1 MAQRVY
7 TRTGDKGQT
16 TLADG
21 TRISKT
27 DVRIEAI
34 GTIDELNANI
44 GLLMSEINNDETT
57 HFLEQIQLKLFT
69 IGNII
74 GNSGSCEPSTL
85 SEKEITN
92 IEEETDRLNN
102 SLPTLNNFVMP
113 RGNREV
119 AMCHV
124 CRTVCRRAERRILAI
139 ENIEKTSPQIL
150 AYINRLSDYLF
161 VLSRNL
167 NNIDNRE
174 EKILPI
180 SCE

>member
-7 TRTGDKGQT
+7 TRTGDKGLT

-21 TRISKT
+21 TRTPKT
-27 DVRIEAI
+27 DARIEAI

-44 GLLMSEINNDETT
+44 GLLMSELHDNETV
-57 HFLEQIQLKLFT
+57 HFLEQIQYKLFA

-74 GNSGSCEPSTL
+74 GNSNVSNPNSF
-85 SEKEITN
+85 SD
-92 IEEETDRLNN
+92 EETACLETETDRLNR
-102 SLPTLNNFVMP
+102 SLPPLNNFVMP
-113 RGNREV
+113 RGKHE
-119 AMCHV
+119 AALCHV
-124 CRTVCRRAERRILAI
+124 CRTICRRAERRILAI
-139 ENIEKTSPQIL
+139 ENIETTSPQVL